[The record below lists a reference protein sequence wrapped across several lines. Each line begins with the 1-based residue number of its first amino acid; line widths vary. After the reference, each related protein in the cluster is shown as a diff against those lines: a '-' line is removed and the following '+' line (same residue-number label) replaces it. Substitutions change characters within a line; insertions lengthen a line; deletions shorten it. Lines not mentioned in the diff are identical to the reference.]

1 MTTVFRVADHFRPA
15 MLFKALQ
22 RQGQWQLNHKEA
34 VDMKKL
40 FIVFGLAMS
49 LIACSP
55 SESQE
60 ERLSKAQTLSEEVEA
75 VIYAVPESAYVI
87 ESTAYMAI
95 VFERDSTSL
104 KGNILNAKRLM
115 PVLLERYPNVDR
127 FFIAWAKG
135 GRQFLKIQFE
145 RDQVQH
151 VDWKILHVSGGE
163 VQAISSMYWA
173 APGVQ

>member
-1 MTTVFRVADHFRPA
+1 MEKF
-15 MLFKALQ
+15 
-22 RQGQWQLNHKEA
+22 
-34 VDMKKL
+34 
-40 FIVFGLAMS
+40 FIIFGLALS

-60 ERLSKAQTLSEEVEA
+60 DRLSKAQTLSEEVEA
-75 VIYAVPESAYVI
+75 IVYAVPESAYVI
-87 ESTAYMAI
+87 ENTAYMAI

-127 FFIAWAKG
+127 FFIAWAKD

-151 VDWKILHVSGGE
+151 VDWEALNVSDGE
-163 VQAISSMYWA
+163 VQAVSSMYWA
-173 APGVQ
+173 APGVR